1 MKFRLF
7 LLLLLIAGAFSCAED
22 RPAPQVLKTSEQSIS
37 FSGKPGAW
45 MLTVNSNTSWTVEN
59 ETDWCKVDKT
69 AGVNT
74 ENLVVSVDSNNT
86 GAARSTVLHLVS
98 ELHNVDVTVN
108 QDVSME
114 EYFYKL
120 PVVFHIIYDQDHN
133 TPTDTVQ
140 NIKAETI
147 AALVEGCNALYRQ
160 SNNST
165 DMGLELVPVT
175 EDPDGNVLQEAGID
189 RVLRTNSAYRNADDF
204 LASSNTQDAE
214 LMWNPNQYVNVYV
227 FTCTD
232 NSLLGVSHLALTS
245 NQNGLAGLERGQAY
259 YTQIPN
265 FPWGIVL
272 NNTHI
277 YEEDAYTT
285 LAHELGHYL
294 GLFHAFSEN
303 GCDET
308 DYCDDT
314 QNYDR
319 TAYTEWL
326 STQSDPA
333 NPELYQRTDCETGV
347 TFTSDNI
354 MDYDYSHLN
363 RFTPDQY
370 LRVRHVLENSPLIPG
385 PKNISVTKSMTAT
398 DLPVIRIMR

>member
-114 EYFYKL
+114 EYFYRL
-120 PVVFHIIYDQDHN
+120 PVVFHIIYDQDHD

-147 AALVEGCNALYRQ
+147 AALVKGCNALYRQ

-175 EDPDGNVLQEAGID
+175 EDPDGNVLQEEGID

-204 LASSNTQDAE
+204 LASSNTQDAK

-294 GLFHAFSEN
+294 GLLHAFSEN

-333 NPELYQRTDCETGV
+333 NPELYQRTDCETGG
-347 TFTSDNI
+347 TFTSYNI
-354 MDYDYSHLN
+354 MDYDYSYLD

-370 LRVRHVLENSPLIPG
+370 TRVRHVLENSPLIPG

>member
-120 PVVFHIIYDQDHN
+120 PVVFHIIYDQDHD

-147 AALVEGCNALYRQ
+147 AALVKGCNALYRQ

-175 EDPDGNVLQEAGID
+175 EDPDGNVLQEEGID

>member
-120 PVVFHIIYDQDHN
+120 PVVFHIIYDQDHD

-189 RVLRTNSAYRNADDF
+189 RVLRTYSARRNADDF

-347 TFTSDNI
+347 SFTSDNI
-354 MDYDYSHLN
+354 MDYDYSYLD

-370 LRVRHVLENSPLIPG
+370 TRVRHVLENSPLIPG

>member
-1 MKFRLF
+1 
-7 LLLLLIAGAFSCAED
+7 
-22 RPAPQVLKTSEQSIS
+22 
-37 FSGKPGAW
+37 

-120 PVVFHIIYDQDHN
+120 PVVFHIIYDQDHD

-147 AALVEGCNALYRQ
+147 AALVKGCNALYRQ

-175 EDPDGNVLQEAGID
+175 EDPDGNVLQEEGID

-333 NPELYQRTDCETGV
+333 NPELYQRTDCETGG
-347 TFTSDNI
+347 TFISHNI
-354 MDYDYSHLN
+354 MDYDYSYLD
-363 RFTPDQY
+363 RFTLDQY
-370 LRVRHVLENSPLIPG
+370 TRVRHVLENSPLIPG

>member
-120 PVVFHIIYDQDHN
+120 PVVFHIIYDQDHD

-175 EDPDGNVLQEAGID
+175 EDPDGNVL
-189 RVLRTNSAYRNADDF
+189 
-204 LASSNTQDAE
+204 
-214 LMWNPNQYVNVYV
+214 
-227 FTCTD
+227 
-232 NSLLGVSHLALTS
+232 H
-245 NQNGLAGLERGQAY
+245 
-259 YTQIPN
+259 
-265 FPWGIVL
+265 
-272 NNTHI
+272 
-277 YEEDAYTT
+277 
-285 LAHELGHYL
+285 
-294 GLFHAFSEN
+294 
-303 GCDET
+303 
-308 DYCDDT
+308 
-314 QNYDR
+314 
-319 TAYTEWL
+319 
-326 STQSDPA
+326 
-333 NPELYQRTDCETGV
+333 
-347 TFTSDNI
+347 
-354 MDYDYSHLN
+354 
-363 RFTPDQY
+363 
-370 LRVRHVLENSPLIPG
+370 
-385 PKNISVTKSMTAT
+385 
-398 DLPVIRIMR
+398 

>member
-120 PVVFHIIYDQDHN
+120 PVVFHIIYDQDHD

-147 AALVEGCNALYRQ
+147 AALVKGCNALYRQ

-175 EDPDGNVLQEAGID
+175 EDPDGNVLQEEGID

-347 TFTSDNI
+347 SFTSDNI

>member
-120 PVVFHIIYDQDHN
+120 PVVFHIIYDQDHD

-147 AALVEGCNALYRQ
+147 AALVKGCNALYRQ

-175 EDPDGNVLQEAGID
+175 EDPDGNVLQEEGID

-294 GLFHAFSEN
+294 GLLHAFSEN

-333 NPELYQRTDCETGV
+333 NPELYQRTDCETGG
-347 TFTSDNI
+347 TFISHNI
-354 MDYDYSHLN
+354 MDYDYSYLD
-363 RFTPDQY
+363 RFTLDQY
-370 LRVRHVLENSPLIPG
+370 TRVRHVLENSPLIPG

>member
-120 PVVFHIIYDQDHN
+120 PVVFHIIYDQDHD

-147 AALVEGCNALYRQ
+147 AALVKGCNALYRQ

-175 EDPDGNVLQEAGID
+175 EDPDGNVLQEEGID

-245 NQNGLAGLERGQAY
+245 NQNGLVGLERGQAY

>member
-120 PVVFHIIYDQDHN
+120 PVVFHIIYDQDHD

-160 SNNST
+160 STNSA

-189 RVLRTNSAYRNADDF
+189 RVLRTYSARRNADDF

-333 NPELYQRTDCETGV
+333 NPELYQRTDCETGG
-347 TFTSDNI
+347 TFISHNI
-354 MDYDYSHLN
+354 MDYDYSYLD
-363 RFTPDQY
+363 RFTLDQY
-370 LRVRHVLENSPLIPG
+370 TRVRHVLENSPLIPG